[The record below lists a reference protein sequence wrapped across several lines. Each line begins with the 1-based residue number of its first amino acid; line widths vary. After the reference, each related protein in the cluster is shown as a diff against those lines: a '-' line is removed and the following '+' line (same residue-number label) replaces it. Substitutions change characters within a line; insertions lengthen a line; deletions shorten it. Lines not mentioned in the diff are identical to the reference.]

1 MQKALRLLQCIYN
14 KRNWEC
20 WQRAIQ
26 ERAKMKGLLGV
37 LSLRVLVFKYV
48 FNEQSDLSQVLG
60 RVTGNWL
67 LSLCW
72 SPVCIDIDMRA
83 LYLFVE

>member
-1 MQKALRLLQCIYN
+1 
-14 KRNWEC
+14 
-20 WQRAIQ
+20 
-26 ERAKMKGLLGV
+26 MKGLLRV

-60 RVTGNWL
+60 RVTGKWL
-67 LSLCW
+67 LSPCW
-72 SPVCIDIDMRA
+72 SPVDMHA